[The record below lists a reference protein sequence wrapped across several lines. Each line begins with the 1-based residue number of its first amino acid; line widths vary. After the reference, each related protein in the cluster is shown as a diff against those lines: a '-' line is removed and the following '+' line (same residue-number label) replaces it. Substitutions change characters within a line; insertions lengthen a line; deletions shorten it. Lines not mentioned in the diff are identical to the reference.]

1 MNNIIEQDHRFIRRK
16 IKPGLGWYCQ
26 LNLKEAELKQ
36 VSPQF
41 ANSASF
47 LASDVSRHFSPILQS
62 ELT

>member
-1 MNNIIEQDHRFIRRK
+1 MR
-16 IKPGLGWYCQ
+16 YCQ

-47 LASDVSRHFSPILQS
+47 LVADASCHFSPILRAN
-62 ELT
+62 